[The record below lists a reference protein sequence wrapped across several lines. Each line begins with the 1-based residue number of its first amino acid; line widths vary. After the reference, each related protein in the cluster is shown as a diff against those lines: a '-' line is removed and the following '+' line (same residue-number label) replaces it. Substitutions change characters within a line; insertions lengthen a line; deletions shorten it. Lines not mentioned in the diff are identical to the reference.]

1 VEGHPVSRYERA
13 RWGVGVLRLL
23 LFSVVFVCACSDYMV
38 HKQQDGENA
47 GEEESI
53 VVDTG
58 TEEPIPSEPEDTGL
72 SSDTGE
78 SNIETPD
85 EPVYLHTGSTLYAW
99 DPLDGQLQLIGDFWM
114 TGAEL
119 SDGIT
124 DIAIDDLGRFYGVGA
139 ETLYGINGHT
149 AEVWE
154 IADLSLPMFGLTC
167 TSDGRLVGGGDG
179 LYEVD
184 VVTGE
189 VTTIVPEGRFETS
202 GDLVG
207 LPDGLLYWAVR
218 EGDGLVVVDPNSG
231 ATSTRGEIGVERIF
245 GLGYAH
251 GALYGFTDAG
261 IVLEINAST
270 GAVISSHSLPGTW
283 WGATTNPVVW

>member
-1 VEGHPVSRYERA
+1 MEGHPVSRYARA
-13 RWGVGVLRLL
+13 RWGVAVLRLL
-23 LFSVVFVCACSDYMV
+23 SFGVVFACACSDYMV
-38 HKQQDGENA
+38 HKQQDRDRIA
-47 GEEESI
+47 EEETI

-58 TEEPIPSEPEDTGL
+58 TEEPVPPEPEDTGVSL
-72 SSDTGE
+72 DTGE

-85 EPVYLHTGSTLYAW
+85 EPVYLHTDSTLYAW

-124 DIAIDDLGRFYGVGA
+124 DIAIDGLGRFYGVGS

-154 IADLSLPMFGLTC
+154 IAGLAFPMFGLTC

-189 VTTIVPEGRFETS
+189 VTTLVPEGRFETS

-218 EGDGLVVVDPNSG
+218 EGDDLVVVDPTSG